1 MHGVRTAFLISLLL
15 LPVLAPT
22 SALAGKVTAG
32 LDFSLLHALAKQAPE
47 LNRRVLELGLA
58 ALSCASR
65 QDDTPPQRYGVI
77 DYSLP
82 STATR
87 LWVFDLATRRLLY
100 AERVAHGKYSGDNYT
115 RSFSNEPGSLQSSLG
130 LFRTSETYHGSNGY
144 SLRLD
149 GLEPGFNDR
158 ARERAIVMHGAPY
171 VSEGSVQ
178 QLGRLG
184 RSWGCPAVR
193 ASVAQ
198 PLIDDLKDGQYVF
211 AYYPD
216 AEWLQ
221 SSALLSC
228 KTDETVIAANPGRSN
243 GLRRDP
249 T

>member
-15 LPVLAPT
+15 LPVLVPT
-22 SALAGKVTAG
+22 SALAAKASAG
-32 LDFSLLHALAKQAPE
+32 LNSSLLNELSKRAPA
-47 LNRRVLELGLA
+47 LNRKVLELGLT
-58 ALSCASR
+58 ALACASR
-65 QDDTPPQRYGVI
+65 HDDNPPQRYAVI

-82 STATR
+82 STAIR

-100 AERVAHGKYSGDNYT
+100 AERVAHGKYSGDNFT
-115 RSFSNEPGSLQSSLG
+115 RSFSNEPGSLQTSLG
-130 LFRTSETYHGSNGY
+130 LFRTSETYQGNNGY

-149 GLEPGFNDR
+149 GLEPGFNDH
-158 ARERAIVMHGAPY
+158 ARERAIVMHGASY
-171 VSEGSVQ
+171 VSEDSVQ

-193 ASVAQ
+193 ASVAR

-216 AEWLQ
+216 SKWLQ
-221 SSALLSC
+221 HSSLLSC
-228 KTDETVIAANPGRSN
+228 KADATVIAANPPRSN

>member
-1 MHGVRTAFLISLLL
+1 MNSSAVR
-15 LPVLAPT
+15 
-22 SALAGKVTAG
+22 VTA
-32 LDFSLLHALAKQAPE
+32 S
-47 LNRRVLELGLA
+47 
-58 ALSCASR
+58 S
-65 QDDTPPQRYGVI
+65 
-77 DYSLP
+77 

-100 AERVAHGKYSGDNYT
+100 AEQVAHGKYSGDNYT
-115 RSFSNEPGSLQSSLG
+115 RSFSNEPGSLQTSIG
-130 LFRTSETYHGSNGY
+130 LFRTSETYQGSNGY

-171 VSEGSVQ
+171 VSDDSVQ
-178 QLGRLG
+178 KLGRLG

-193 ASVAQ
+193 ASVAR

-221 SSALLSC
+221 RSALLSC
-228 KTDETVIAANPGRSN
+228 QTDRAVIAANPRQAN
-243 GLRRDP
+243 NRRHDS